1 MDKGLI
7 YNKRYCKNIS
17 KTQGSDGV
25 GSIKCTLRKETKNDI
40 AKFIDREFIN
50 EAIKEITIYIKTTNK
65 VQIDDSNF
73 NEKDSNSKVNIKEDG
88 SFYVYDYTYVKDFI
102 YELSWEG
109 SYINELKENEY
120 TGILVEEERR
130 KKLKNYLMKNPFNVG
145 SLGYIFG
152 TNTFSEAQSWCLD
165 YYREDILK
173 SCNGRGSNFRK
184 FYEFL
189 FKNERNKHL
198 QKKL

>member
-1 MDKGLI
+1 MDKGLL

-73 NEKDSNSKVNIKEDG
+73 NEKDSNSKVSLKDDG
-88 SFYVYDYTYVKDFI
+88 SFNVYDYTYVKDFI

-109 SYINELKENEY
+109 SYIHELKENEF
-120 TGILVEEERR
+120 TNEVEEVYKYLPREIVSVIYEKVANVMEER
-130 KKLKNYLMKNPFNVG
+130 KAK
-145 SLGYIFG
+145 
-152 TNTFSEAQSWCLD
+152 SE
-165 YYREDILK
+165 
-173 SCNGRGSNFRK
+173 
-184 FYEFL
+184 
-189 FKNERNKHL
+189 
-198 QKKL
+198 